1 MSTKTKFFS
10 LYGNATAADGKNH
23 IVTIV
28 GKLETGR
35 KTKEFKET
43 VPVEYK
49 EGAFLNGELKF
60 ERKVFNRKLTLGMS
74 ICHPMDV
81 FDEIKGIEVAKA
93 RIEHGDTL
101 GSIETNSVT
110 MLTDDAV
117 LAEIFVK
124 LAYIT
129 ERIDDYLPIEE

>member
-49 EGAFLNGELKF
+49 EGAFINGELKF

-117 LAEIFVK
+117 LAEVLVK

-129 ERIDDYLPIEE
+129 DNIDEYLPIE